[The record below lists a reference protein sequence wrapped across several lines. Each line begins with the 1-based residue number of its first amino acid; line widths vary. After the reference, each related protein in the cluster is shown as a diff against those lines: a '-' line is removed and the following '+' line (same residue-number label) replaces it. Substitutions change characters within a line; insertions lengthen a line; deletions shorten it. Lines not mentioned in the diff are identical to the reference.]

1 MAGTDDGVPG
11 TKPAGTDW
19 AIIGIF
25 LILAFAAMAAARDFL
40 MPLSMGVLLFFVFSP
55 VCRALARFGLPQ
67 PVAAGLVT
75 LGLTFG
81 LIGAV
86 AMLAVPLSDAVN
98 NAPRIFNRIQI
109 KLEQLRD
116 PMEDLQNVARELSE
130 LSHPGQKKEPTP
142 PGPAPTDAALPEPP
156 PATPAA
162 GPSGVASGLPP
173 DAPPDAPADAPNGTP
188 AETPDEGQPP
198 PPPPAGPES
207 GLAWLTDI
215 ASTTPALLAQLVFTL
230 FLLYFMLASGE
241 LLYRRVVE
249 SFAGFGDKRKALQA
263 MHMIEASLG
272 SYLGTITLINAG
284 LGVAVAVAM
293 WAWDMPQPAL
303 FGVMGFAFNFIPYLG
318 AVAGVVLA
326 TAVAFVSM
334 PGFIDP
340 LLVGAT
346 YMALTTVEGNLIT
359 PSLVSRQ
366 LSLNAVV
373 VFVAVALWAWLWSVV
388 GMIVAVPMLV
398 VLRVLCEHIPRL
410 DALGNF
416 LAGED
421 SPSPRMAERL
431 ETNGRPGPS

>member
-1 MAGTDDGVPG
+1 MAGTDGGTGESQPG
-11 TKPAGTDW
+11 SPNW
-19 AIIGIF
+19 ATIGIF
-25 LILAFAAMAAARDFL
+25 LILAFAAVAAARDFL
-40 MPLSMGVLLFFVFSP
+40 MPLSMGILLFFVFSP
-55 VCRALARFGLPQ
+55 IRRVLARVGLPE
-67 PVAAGLVT
+67 PVAAAIVT
-75 LGLTFG
+75 LGLTLG

-86 AMLAVPLSDAVN
+86 VMLAVPLTDAVN

-116 PMEDLQNVARELSE
+116 PMEELQNVAREISE
-130 LSHPGQKKEPTP
+130 LSHPGQKKEPSAPT
-142 PGPAPTDAALPEPP
+142 PAPTDAALPEPP
-156 PATPAA
+156 QPEPAPEAVVAPSDQPA
-162 GPSGVASGLPP
+162 
-173 DAPPDAPADAPNGTP
+173 
-188 AETPDEGQPP
+188 
-198 PPPPAGPES
+198 PPPAPAPAPIPAES
-207 GLAWLTDI
+207 GMEWLTDI

-263 MHMIEASLG
+263 MYMIEESLG

-284 LGVAVAVAM
+284 LGVAVAVCM

-303 FGVMGFAFNFIPYLG
+303 FGVVAFALNYIPYLG
-318 AVAGVVLA
+318 AIAGVLLS
-326 TAVAFVSM
+326 TAVAFVTM

-346 YMALTTVEGNLIT
+346 YVALTTIEGNLIT

-398 VLRVLCEHIPRL
+398 VLRVLCEHIPQL
-410 DALGNF
+410 ESLGNF
-416 LAGED
+416 LAGEN
-421 SPSPRMAERL
+421 SPSPRLAERL
-431 ETNGRPGPS
+431 EANGKSAPD

>member
-11 TKPAGTDW
+11 KKPAGTDW

-55 VCRALARFGLPQ
+55 VCRALARVGLPQ
-67 PVAAGLVT
+67 PISAGIVT
-75 LGLTFG
+75 LGLTLG
-81 LIGAV
+81 MIGAV
-86 AMLAVPLSDAVN
+86 AMLAVPLSDAVD

-109 KLEQLRD
+109 KLEQVRD

-130 LSHPGQKKEPTP
+130 LSLPGQKKEASA
-142 PGPAPTDAALPEPP
+142 PGPAPTGAALPEPLP
-156 PATPAA
+156 EPRSEAA
-162 GPSGVASGLPP
+162 S
-173 DAPPDAPADAPNGTP
+173 DAPSDIRSGPGTP
-188 AETPDEGQPP
+188 APAPAAPAPP
-198 PPPPAGPES
+198 NVPPTAPPAGPDS
-207 GLAWLTDI
+207 GLAWLADI
-215 ASTTPALLAQLVFTL
+215 AATTPTLLAQLVFTL

-263 MHMIEASLG
+263 MHMIEESLG
-272 SYLGTITLINAG
+272 SYLGTITLINAA
-284 LGVAVAVAM
+284 LGVAVAVSM
-293 WAWDMPQPAL
+293 WAWGMPQPAL
-303 FGVMGFAFNFIPYLG
+303 FGVIAFAFNYIPYLG
-318 AVAGVVLA
+318 AVAGVVLSA
-326 TAVAFVSM
+326 AVAFVSM
-334 PGFIDP
+334 PGFVNP

-346 YMALTTVEGNLIT
+346 YVALTTVEGNLIT
-359 PSLVSRQ
+359 PALVSRQ
-366 LSLNAVV
+366 LRLNTVV

-410 DALGNF
+410 ESLGNF

-421 SPSPRMAERL
+421 SPSPRLAERL
-431 ETNGRPGPS
+431 ETNGRAAPP